1 MLGLISQETETL
13 IDLFCLRNIVVN
25 RCLLRNRLL
34 FFLLREIDRCQVFKL
49 EKLRICQNRNVAL
62 QPPEQPVYGLLIS
75 IFELL

>member
-13 IDLFCLRNIVVN
+13 VDLLCLRNIVVN
-25 RCLLRNRLL
+25 RCLLRNALL
-34 FFLLREIDRCQVFKL
+34 FFLFREIDRRQVFKL
-49 EKLRICQNRNVAL
+49 EKLRICQNCNVAL